1 MHLKSLFAAIILTF
15 GVNYGLDIN
24 FDISKGDIG
33 HHSYNKTVTTGKL
46 NTNITTSISTNITG
60 KRNPDIISTHKT
72 PKTTPIPGSYK
83 LKTKRRK
90 TRNSKRKTTKHR
102 TRKSKR
108 KTHKTTKTPK
118 TTRTPT
124 TISKATTHTVTTTTM
139 IPTILNVTTHTM
151 TTTTIIP
158 TNMST
163 TTIPTTYTAPTT
175 MITSPIG

>member
-33 HHSYNKTVTTGKL
+33 HNSYNKTVTTVKL

-124 TISKATTHTVTTTTM
+124 TIKATTHTVTTTTM

-175 MITSPIG
+175 TITSPIG